1 MVAAALACALS
12 AMLAD
17 PIETTPAPDPRAA
30 YEAARAKAG
39 RDPEAQVEL
48 ALWCERNGLDAE
60 RLRHLALAVLADP
73 DHAVARGM
81 MGLVHHGGRW
91 VRPEQVA
98 AQVGSDAELAA
109 RLSEYRERRRATPE
123 TPDGH
128 WDLARWCEDR
138 GLRDEAKAHLAAVV
152 RLDPGRKAAWRRLG
166 CVEYHGRWM
175 PPEEAE
181 SARVEAL
188 ARRKADPIWRRRLET
203 WKDRLG
209 RGILRE
215 ATERELA
222 AVTDPLAIPAV
233 WRSLA
238 LGDAADQAR
247 AVQIFGQ
254 IDAPAASRALAAMAV
269 LAPSDEARRAATE
282 SLVHRDPREAI
293 QPLIDLLSDQIEHDF
308 ISVGGPGQ
316 PGALLFEGPRA
327 KVLRVYAPPPMPA
340 LAQTAINLE
349 NGLRGVFFGRD
360 ILGRSVTSDTLR
372 EETVQAAL
380 AAQALLEADI
390 RAIREH
396 NSAVGRRNAGVGAVL
411 VNLTPADLGDEPERW
426 RKWWSD
432 HLGFTYRSD
441 DRPKPTVTYDV
452 PLPIQPRLFATIDGY
467 RVPSTSCFAAGT
479 PVLTREGPRPIEEI
493 RVGDVVL
500 AQDPASGALGYHP
513 VTTTYHNPP
522 TPTVRVEVQGDDE
535 PIVATGIHRFW
546 KAGRGWVMARDL
558 RPGDSIRILGGVATV
573 ASVSLDAIRP
583 VFNLEVDGARTFF
596 VGRRGMLVH
605 DNSIP
610 GATPK
615 PFDGERSSSVE

>member
-17 PIETTPAPDPRAA
+17 PFESTPAPDPHAA

-39 RDPEAQVEL
+39 RNPEAQVEL

-91 VRPEQVA
+91 IRPEQVA

-123 TPDGH
+123 TADGH

-233 WRSLA
+233 WRALA

-282 SLVHRDPREAI
+282 SLVHRDPREAV
-293 QPLIDLLSDQIEHDF
+293 QPLMDMLADQVKHEF
-308 ISVGGPGQ
+308 IPVGGPGQ
-316 PGALLFEGPRA
+316 PGGLLIEGPRA
-327 KVLRVYAPPPMPA
+327 NVLRIYAPPPMPELA
-340 LAQTAINLE
+340 LAWVNPTWRP
-349 NGLRGVFFGRD
+349 RGRFVGRD
-360 ILGRSVTSDTLR
+360 VQGRAVDSNTLR
-372 EETVQAAL
+372 QETQQAAL

-390 RAIREH
+390 QTIREH
-396 NSAVGRRNAGVGAVL
+396 NAAVARRNAGVGVVL
-411 VNLTPADLGDEPERW
+411 ANLTPEDLGDEPERW
-426 RKWWSD
+426 RRWWMD
-432 HLGFTYRSD
+432 RLGFTYRPD
-441 DRPKPTVTYDV
+441 DRPKPTVTYNV
-452 PLPIQPRLFATIDGY
+452 PLPIQPRQFAVVDGY
-467 RVPSTSCFAAGT
+467 RESTSCFAAGT

-573 ASVSLDAIRP
+573 ASVSLDAVRP
-583 VFNLEVDGARTFF
+583 VFNLDVDGARTFF
-596 VGRRGMLVH
+596 IGQRGLLVH

-610 GATPK
+610 GPTAK
-615 PFDGERSSSVE
+615 LFDAERSLSAE